1 MQNSTHLHLWPLK
14 SRNSKVNKTFC
25 GKSWDK
31 ISYKTFHGIDPFIV
45 FPKLLMPEWLAT
57 GNFCLDQPTKIYTVT
72 CSNLSLA
79 VIIIV
84 FSFKNNIV
92 ICLPTKHAG
101 ALKIGFWREG
111 KAEVREKTFYSK
123 GEKQLLTQPTYGV
136 DAETRRQAIL
146 VWGKNLH

>member
-1 MQNSTHLHLWPLK
+1 M
-14 SRNSKVNKTFC
+14 
-25 GKSWDK
+25 
-31 ISYKTFHGIDPFIV
+31 SYKTFHGIDPFIV

-72 CSNLSLA
+72 CSILSLA

-101 ALKIGFWREG
+101 ALKIGF
-111 KAEVREKTFYSK
+111 
-123 GEKQLLTQPTYGV
+123 
-136 DAETRRQAIL
+136 
-146 VWGKNLH
+146 